1 MRLVPNFVLK
11 GLCLLLDNVTMC
23 LGIVQCTE
31 VGFTR
36 FPSGRLHS
44 LFCFVLE
51 WPLSSSRNII
61 SQQATS
67 CFSLAKKMQPI
78 E

>member
-23 LGIVQCTE
+23 LGIVQYTE

-44 LFCFVLE
+44 LRCFVLE
-51 WPLSSSRNII
+51 WPL
-61 SQQATS
+61 
-67 CFSLAKKMQPI
+67 F
-78 E
+78 

>member
-31 VGFTR
+31 EGFTH
-36 FPSGRLHS
+36 FPSGPLHS
-44 LFCFVLE
+44 LHCFVLE
-51 WPLSSSRNII
+51 WPLS
-61 SQQATS
+61 
-67 CFSLAKKMQPI
+67 
-78 E
+78 

>member
-1 MRLVPNFVLK
+1 MRLDKRRVPNFVLK
-11 GLCLLLDNVTMC
+11 RMCLLQDDATMC

-44 LFCFVLE
+44 FRV
-51 WPLSSSRNII
+51 
-61 SQQATS
+61 A
-67 CFSLAKKMQPI
+67 
-78 E
+78 